1 MENVL
6 ALVDAFLI
14 VLMTLV
20 LGYLGNDRFKAI
32 ERRLDRHEER
42 TDQRFDRIDQ
52 RFERI
57 DERFERME
65 ERIDSVRAD
74 ITRLALTLV
83 PPREAEQT

>member
-1 MENVL
+1 MESVL
-6 ALVDAFLI
+6 ALVDAILI

-42 TDQRFDRIDQ
+42 TDQRFERMDQ
-52 RFERI
+52 RFDRL
-57 DERFERME
+57 E

-83 PPREAEQT
+83 PPREAEQS